1 MIEYKVY
8 FGPLI
13 SGKVGFCPDSIRPWV
28 GVWGIKTSLAFY
40 RILVVKIDEER
51 GRGRIVCLFW

>member
-8 FGPLI
+8 FGPLN

-28 GVWGIKTSLAFY
+28 GVWGDKNIPGFLPDTCSED
-40 RILVVKIDEER
+40 R
-51 GRGRIVCLFW
+51 